1 VFFPV
6 LNIKNSFIN
15 PGDFH
20 MNPHDLIQ
28 NLADLCRQR
37 LLPLFAAAALML
49 WAGQALSAEEHACDY
64 LTKDEVQTVM
74 GTGIGE
80 IKAQPANP
88 MGQSVCFFDIPSD
101 TAVRFAQLQ
110 MFRTGWAKGKKW
122 TAKSLFENNMS
133 FLDSL
138 QEIPGIGEKAYWGG
152 SGLKLGA
159 GLHVL
164 YKDTYFTA
172 QAATGDPTA
181 NLEKAKALAGLVIK
195 KIK

>member
-1 VFFPV
+1 M
-6 LNIKNSFIN
+6 
-15 PGDFH
+15 D
-20 MNPHDLIQ
+20 PHDLIQ

-37 LLPLFAAAALML
+37 LLPLLAAAVLML
-49 WAGQALSAEEHACDY
+49 WAGPALSAEEHACDY

-80 IKAQPANP
+80 IKAPPANP

-172 QAATGDPTA
+172 QAATGDPAA
-181 NLEKAKALAGLVIK
+181 NLEKAKALAVLVIK

>member
-1 VFFPV
+1 
-6 LNIKNSFIN
+6 
-15 PGDFH
+15 

-28 NLADLCRQR
+28 DLTGLFRQW
-37 LLPLFAAAALML
+37 LLPFIAAAVMIL
-49 WAGQALSAEEHACDY
+49 WADAAAWSAGDHACDY

-80 IKAQPANP
+80 VKSQPANP

-110 MFRTGWAKGKKW
+110 MFRTSWAKGKKW
-122 TAKSLFENNMS
+122 TAKSLFENNMG

-164 YKDTYFTA
+164 YKDTYFTV